1 MTQDLTVEF
10 LGETYTPDA
19 AGPFTI
25 GRDADLVVDADNP
38 FLHRHFLTLTANQDL
53 WWLTNVGTQLT
64 ATVADEAGA
73 MQAWLA
79 PGASLPLVFTHTVVW
94 FTAGSTTYEFELH
107 LAESL
112 LTPLEAESVPDGS
125 ATIGR
130 ITLTPEQ
137 KLLVVALCE
146 DVLRRGDRGAG
157 SVPQSAAAAARLGWP
172 VTKFNRKLDAVCA
185 KLADQG
191 VRGLHG
197 GPAKLATSRKARL
210 VEYAMASRIVTS
222 DDLELLPPV
231 A

>member
-79 PGASLPLVFTHTVVW
+79 PGASMPLVFRCTVVW
-94 FTAGSTTYEFELH
+94 FTAGATTYEFDVFLD
-107 LAESL
+107 ASL
-112 LTPLEAESVPDGS
+112 FEPVEHRPAQDGS
-125 ATIGR
+125 LTIGR
-130 ITLTPEQ
+130 VTLTPAQ
-137 KLLVVALCE
+137 KLIIVALCE
-146 DVLRRGDRGAG
+146 DALRHANRGP
-157 SVPQSAAAAARLGWP
+157 SSIPTSAAAAERIGWP
-172 VTKFNRKLDAVCA
+172 LTRFTRKLDNVCERLEA
-185 KLADQG
+185 MG

-197 GPAKLATSRKARL
+197 GPERLASTRKARL
-210 VEYAMASRIVTS
+210 VEYAMASRLVVS
-222 DDLELLPPV
+222 ADLALLD
-231 A
+231 AQ